1 MPDQNIFLRAEWR
14 DLIMANYIVDPKRLE
29 PYLPLHTEHDLRDG
43 ICYVSLV
50 GFMFLNTRIKG
61 IRIPFHTDFEE
72 VNLRF
77 YVRFKEDGEWK
88 RGTVFIKEIVPKPA
102 IAFVA
107 NTIYGEKY
115 ETRPMRHS
123 LVEQGHSQTLAYAW
137 KTKSWNKIS
146 VKAGKELWNMGI
158 GSEEEFILEH
168 YWGLSKGRNH
178 TTITY
183 GVEHPR
189 WQVYPTLESTIE
201 VNFEENYGPA
211 FASLQHQKPNSVF
224 LAAGSEVLIRD
235 RRTLTPKT

>member
-1 MPDQNIFLRAEWR
+1 MSSVFLTAEWSK
-14 DLIMANYIVDPKRLE
+14 LIMANYAIDPAILS
-29 PYLPLHTEHDLRDG
+29 PFLPQQTELDFRDR

-50 GFMFLNTRIKG
+50 GFMFLNTRLKG
-61 IRIPFHTDFEE
+61 LKIPFHSDFEE

-77 YVRFKEDGEWK
+77 YVRFKDGGEWK

-123 LVEQGHSQTLAYAW
+123 LVEQGHTQTLEYAW
-137 KTKSWNKIS
+137 KNKSWNKIS
-146 VKAGKELWNMGI
+146 VKAGKELLNMGI

-189 WQVYPTLESTIE
+189 WQVYRVHESTIE
-201 VNFEENYGPA
+201 VNFEDNYGSA
-211 FASLQHQKPNSVF
+211 FASLQHQKPDSVF
-224 LAAGSEVLIRD
+224 LAQGSEILIRD
-235 RRTLTPKT
+235 RSLLT

>member
-1 MPDQNIFLRAEWR
+1 MSSVFLTAEWR
-14 DLIMANYIVDPKRLE
+14 KLIMTNYAVDPACLK
-29 PYLPLHTEHDLRDG
+29 PYLPLHTELDLRDG
-43 ICYVSLV
+43 TCYVSLV
-50 GFMFLNTRIKG
+50 GFMFLNTRLKG
-61 IRIPFHTDFEE
+61 FKIPFHSDFEE

-77 YVRFKEDGEWK
+77 YVRFKEEGEWK

-123 LVEQGHSQTLAYAW
+123 LIEQDHTQILEYAW
-137 KTKSWNKIS
+137 KNKTWNSIH
-146 VKAGKELWNMGI
+146 VKAGKEFLNMAI

-168 YWGLSKGRNH
+168 YWGLSKGKNH

-189 WQVYPTLESTIE
+189 WQIYQILESTIE
-201 VNFEENYGPA
+201 VNFEDNYGRA
-211 FASLQHQKPNSVF
+211 FASLQHQKPESVF
-224 LAAGSEVLIRD
+224 LAEGSEVLIRD
-235 RRTLTPKT
+235 RRLLT